1 MRGNA
6 GRGEERNGAASK
18 NSVEKKNKREDKET
32 GVRSMEMALEAIAS
46 VTEDG
51 KISLDFLSFE
61 GNGVA
66 RGDRS

>member
-1 MRGNA
+1 MRI
-6 GRGEERNGAASK
+6 RGKSEN
-18 NSVEKKNKREDKET
+18 KET
-32 GVRSMEMALEAIAS
+32 YVRLMEIALEAIAS

-61 GNGVA
+61 GNGMA

>member
-1 MRGNA
+1 MRDAEKGETTRRVRI
-6 GRGEERNGAASK
+6 GRKSE
-18 NSVEKKNKREDKET
+18 NKEM
-32 GVRSMEMALEAIAS
+32 GVRLMEIALEAIAC

-61 GNGVA
+61 GNGMA